1 MDKKHIQECI
11 AEFAGVN
18 RNAGQNAGNNEASLL
33 EAALFVED
41 IFGFTLTDD
50 EICEENLGNNQA
62 IERFVIEKLGLK

>member
-1 MDKKHIQECI
+1 MNKKQIQECL

-18 RNAGQNAGNNEASLL
+18 RDAGQNAGNDEASLL

-41 IFGFTLTDD
+41 VFGFTLTDD
-50 EICEENLGNNQA
+50 EICGEKLGNHQA